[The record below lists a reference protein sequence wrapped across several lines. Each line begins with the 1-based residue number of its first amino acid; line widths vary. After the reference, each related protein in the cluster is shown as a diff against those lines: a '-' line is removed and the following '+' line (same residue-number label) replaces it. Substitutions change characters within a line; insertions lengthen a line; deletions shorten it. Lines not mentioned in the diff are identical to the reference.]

1 MALRQI
7 VQYRGVGQYLV
18 SSPTERHVMWHHRL
32 DPLIAGAKTGIVVIH
47 GAGVDADYFLN
58 DPLSNLIVPNI
69 VSTNQ
74 MPAIATDAG
83 GNLTWGNSTAQ
94 TAMDATMTFFTSQ
107 MKADDRVILL
117 GQSMGGTTVLNWAR
131 NNPTKVA
138 AIALHLPIVDLQDIV
153 DNNRGPGLGPTVPPA
168 YGNPPGNVIPSA
180 FNPAANTADY
190 VGMPIR
196 IWYSTNDL
204 SCDPTVVTAFGTA
217 VGATM
222 TSLGPVGHSI
232 TGIDYD
238 DMSAWIGQ
246 YI

>member
-1 MALRQI
+1 MA
-7 VQYRGVGQYLV
+7 VQQVCRTRGVGEYLA
-18 SSPTERHVMWHHRL
+18 SERHIMWWHRL
-32 DPLIAGAKTGIVVIH
+32 DPLTPNAKTGVVIIH
-47 GAGVDADYFLN
+47 GAGADADYFLT
-58 DPLSNLIVPNI
+58 DPLSNPIAPTI
-69 VSTNQ
+69 VSTNR

-94 TAMDATMTFFTSQ
+94 TAMDATMTYFTSQ
-107 MKADDRVILL
+107 LGAKDQVILL

-131 NNPTKVA
+131 NNPSKVA
-138 AIALHLPIVDLQDIV
+138 AIVLHLPIVDLQDIV

-168 YGNPPGNVIPSA
+168 YGNPLGDVIPPA

-204 SCDPTVVTAFGTA
+204 SCDPGVVAAFGTA

-222 TSLGPVGHSI
+222 TSLGAVGHSI

-238 DMSAWIGQ
+238 DMAAWIAQ
-246 YI
+246 FI

>member
-1 MALRQI
+1 MAYQQVCRT
-7 VQYRGVGQYLV
+7 RGVGQYLV
-18 SSPTERHVMWHHRL
+18 SAPTERHIMWHHRL
-32 DPLIAGAKTGIVVIH
+32 DPLAADGKTGIVVIH
-47 GAGVDADYFLN
+47 GAGATADYFLT

-83 GNLTWGNSTAQ
+83 GNLTWGNATAQ
-94 TAMDATMTFFTSQ
+94 AAMDATMTYFTSRLGAKDQ
-107 MKADDRVILL
+107 VILL

-131 NNPTKVA
+131 NNPSKVA
-138 AIALHLPIVDLQDIV
+138 AIALHLPIVDLQDVI
-153 DNNRGPGLGPTVPPA
+153 DNDRGPGLGVTVPPA
-168 YGNPPGNVIPSA
+168 YGGGNPPSA

-190 VGMPIR
+190 IGMPIR
-196 IWYSTNDL
+196 IWYSSNDL
-204 SCDPTVVTAFGTA
+204 SCDPGVVTTFGTA
-217 VGATM
+217 VGAIM
-222 TSLGPVGHSI
+222 TSLGAVGHTI